1 MTAHLKENKT
11 KHTKKR
17 VCCDYNYHFIFIF
30 TLTTTMNS
38 EEIITNLRNTIEVLQ
53 RENLSLA
60 GKGDKLAHEN
70 LLLKEDLDTTNAR
83 VLVLERSLKQIQ
95 EGNKLFLPLTASQLD
110 GLIEEVE
117 VVFDQAQG
125 LHSLVFER
133 EEDPSNKVDTIPK
146 GFGEKFHAIFDGL
159 ESMYKKLIGI
169 FDTSPNQGEFV
180 QFWNC
185 LHTKKDEGLIK
196 EIIAPRFKIET
207 SQGSLKT
214 VLWTEI
220 VRNSTL
226 ATKNSLFYRDSAQDA

>member
-1 MTAHLKENKT
+1 MINSIILFFYLT
-11 KHTKKR
+11 
-17 VCCDYNYHFIFIF
+17 YF
-30 TLTTTMNS
+30 TLPTMTS
-38 EEIITNLRNTIEVLQ
+38 EEIINNLCNTIKVLQ

-60 GKGDKLAHEN
+60 KKGDKLAHKN
-70 LLLKEDLDTTNAR
+70 LLLKGDLNTANAR
-83 VLVLERSLKQIQ
+83 VLVLERSLKHVQ

-117 VVFDQAQG
+117 VVFDQAQE
-125 LHSLVFER
+125 LHVFER
-133 EEDPSNKVDTIPK
+133 EEDPSNKVDTIQK
-146 GFGEKFHAIFDGL
+146 GFGEKFHIIFNGL
-159 ESMYKKLIGI
+159 ESMLKKLIGI
-169 FDTSPNQGEFV
+169 IDTSPNPGEFV

-220 VRNSTL
+220 LS
-226 ATKNSLFYRDSAQDA
+226 ATPLWP